1 MTAPASPTSPAGS
14 PARTLT
20 PCPRCGSPTPATAWA
35 ARLSG
40 TPWRRN
46 GDIPRHELARTHPPA
61 DDGQAVIDHAIDLGL
76 IGNLG
81 AHHIT
86 AVAWTLTDLAGRSR
100 PGAAECAQ
108 ALAFWTGAAR

>member
-1 MTAPASPTSPAGS
+1 MS
-14 PARTLT
+14 
-20 PCPRCGSPTPATAWA
+20 A
-35 ARLSG
+35 ARVAEARDRMGHRLAG

-46 GDIPRHELARTHPPA
+46 GDIPRHELARTYPPA
-61 DDGQAVIDHAIDLGL
+61 DDGQAVIDHAVDLGL

-81 AHHIT
+81 AGHVT
-86 AVAWTLTDLAGRSR
+86 AVAWTLADLAGRSR

>member
-1 MTAPASPTSPAGS
+1 MSPSRRHGAPDG
-14 PARTLT
+14 R
-20 PCPRCGSPTPATAWA
+20 
-35 ARLSG
+35 
-40 TPWRRN
+40 WRRK

-76 IGNLG
+76 TGSL
-81 AHHIT
+81 AARHIT

-108 ALAFWTGAAR
+108 ALAYWAGAAR